1 MRKSIYSCI
10 AALAVVGGANADV
23 KVGNP
28 MAMTGPI
35 PDLVAP
41 MAQAVDLAEKHIN
54 EQGGMFASGEKYVVV
69 RADSMCDAVSG
80 VDAVTKLINVS
91 GVVGIIG
98 PVCSAPTI
106 AQASSV
112 SIPAGVVTLSVSAS
126 APSISTMEMKA
137 GTDLVFRTAA
147 SDAYQGVA
155 LAELALA
162 KGIMDISVS
171 YSNDDY
177 NAGLAEVFA
186 AHYAANGGKIHA
198 NEAHEPNKASYRSEV
213 ATLGANTD
221 NLALFAYY
229 GSGGITLMRNAM
241 ETGAFT
247 TFLGADGMLAQEVID
262 QLGAE
267 NLTNATF
274 TTSTSDDTTNGYA
287 AWSALA
293 AAADLNPIA
302 PFVPNSYDATFMMA
316 LAIEKAGS
324 ANRDLI
330 AGALRAIGNGS
341 GEVILPGEWS
351 KAKKI
356 LAAGGDINYN
366 GGSGPQDFDAN
377 GDVAGSFSASVVENG
392 VWVGKILK

>member
-54 EQGGMFASGEKYVVV
+54 EQGGMFASGEAYVVV
-69 RADSMCDAVSG
+69 RGDSMCDPVAA

-91 GVVGIIG
+91 GVVALIG
-98 PVCSAPTI
+98 PVCSGATI
-106 AQASSV
+106 AQAESV
-112 SIPAGVVTLSVSAS
+112 AIPAGVVTLSVSAS
-126 APSISTMEMKA
+126 APAISTMEN
-137 GTDLVFRTAA
+137 GTDLMFRTAA
-147 SDAYQGVA
+147 SDSFQGVA
-155 LAELALA
+155 LAKLALA
-162 KGIMDISVS
+162 KGITDLSVS
-171 YSNDDY
+171 YANDDY
-177 NAGLAEVFA
+177 NAGIAAVFA
-186 AHYAANGGKIHA
+186 ESFVANGGKIHQ

-241 ETGAFT
+241 ETGAFS

-262 QLGAE
+262 QIGAE
-267 NLTNATF
+267 NLGQATF
-274 TTSTSDDTTNGYA
+274 TTSTSDESTPGFA
-287 AWSALA
+287 AWSAMATATGISPLMPFA
-293 AAADLNPIA
+293 A
-302 PFVPNSYDATFMMA
+302 NSYDATFMMA
-316 LAIEKAGS
+316 LAIEHAGS
-324 ANRDLI
+324 ADRDKI
-330 AGALRAIGNGS
+330 AGSLRAIANAP
-341 GEVILPGEWS
+341 GETIIPGEWS

-356 LAAGGDINYN
+356 LAAGGDINYL
-366 GGSGPQDFDAN
+366 GGSGPQDFDEN
-377 GDVAGSFSASVVENG
+377 GDVVGDFSASVVENG
-392 VWVGKILK
+392 VWVGKILKR